1 MPADTDPWREV
12 PKPSSPDREMLRRVG
27 PEHELDFYR
36 GRRFGGGYFL
46 RLVVDSELPSP
57 PVLPRL
63 SNITITLQS
72 EPSGRCELTVT
83 LTNPDYLELFRALC
97 ADLISSTRFMK
108 RTNQEQALLIVVAR
122 IVRWQGLLRSIR
134 GGILDSGK
142 QLGLFGELVLL
153 RDIFLAHTDAFSA
166 LSAWRGPS
174 GAEQD
179 FQFARWLFEVKSQ
192 MATSD
197 KLIRVSSAHQLDLVS
212 GNIALF
218 HQVFSTSDGAGGEG
232 RTLRQMVD
240 DTRQLVLNSSPAA
253 VDLFQARLIEAGY
266 EPLEEYDVHSL
277 VLTGRNAYEVTDNFP
292 RISASDLPPGV
303 SNVRY
308 DLSLE
313 SCLEFGVGEEEL
325 IQRAFDVE

>member
-1 MPADTDPWREV
+1 MLADTDPWKEV
-12 PKPSSPDREMLRRVG
+12 PKPSSPDREMLRRVD

-36 GRRFGGGYFL
+36 GKRYGGGYFL
-46 RLVVDSELPSP
+46 RLVVDSEPPSP
-57 PVLPRL
+57 LVLPRL
-63 SNITITLQS
+63 SNITVTLHS

-83 LTNPDYLELFRALC
+83 LTSPDYVELFRALS

-108 RTNQEQALLIVVAR
+108 RANQAQALSTVVAR
-122 IVRWQGLLRSIR
+122 IVRWQGLLSTMR
-134 GGILDSGK
+134 GGILDSGT

-192 MATSD
+192 MTTSD
-197 KLIRVSSAHQLDLVS
+197 KLIRVSSAHQLDLIS

-240 DTRQLVLNSSPAA
+240 ETRQQVLNSSPAA

-266 EPLEEYDVHSL
+266 EPLEEYDVHRL
-277 VLTGRNAYEVTDNFP
+277 VLSGRNAYEVTENFP

-313 SCLEFGVGEEEL
+313 SCSAFGVGEEEL
-325 IQRAFDVE
+325 IGRAFDVE